1 MSEEVWGGVQVG
13 GEFGGSGKGG
23 GQVWEG
29 SGGSLVGREGI
40 QGWGLEIQ
48 VRGEFGGVVQMW
60 GVQVRGEEV
69 R

>member
-1 MSEEVWGGVQVG
+1 MVER
-13 GEFGGSGKGG
+13 
-23 GQVWEG
+23 EG
-29 SGGSLVGREGI
+29 S